1 MGGGKNPFA
10 GRKQDVSSSE
20 EECAIE
26 QQQNTKNKADL
37 KLPFGTAENASSQ
50 QTCDHV
56 MTSKQKAEI
65 KAKEEEDE
73 RKKEEKKQLE
83 EDDKKRKE
91 LDAKKQK
98 MEEEERKRKL

>member
-1 MGGGKNPFA
+1 MGPQLKKKKKLKKKGAPAGGVAMFGGVDLFGGKNPFA

-20 EECAIE
+20 EESAIE
-26 QQQNTKNKADL
+26 QQQNNKNKADL

-56 MTSKQKAEI
+56 MTSKQKAES

-73 RKKEEKKQLE
+73 
-83 EDDKKRKE
+83 
-91 LDAKKQK
+91 
-98 MEEEERKRKL
+98 